1 MEAHRL
7 NGTWEIVK
15 LPVGKRA
22 IGSRWFMKV
31 KFNADGS
38 LDRYKARM
46 VAKGYSQRP
55 GFDFKE
61 TFAPTVRYSTIR
73 IILAIAALED
83 LELRSV
89 DISYVYLNGNLEEEI
104 YMQQPEGF
112 EVGGPGFVCKLKK
125 SLYGLKQAGQVWNK
139 KLHSVLLSMGFERA
153 QSDHGLYI
161 FSRDNICIFV
171 PVFVDDIT
179 LASKKGAKFDSLIEE
194 LSSHFKL
201 RDLGPTM
208 QLLGLEIHRD
218 HPNCTLTTL
227 TISQSQFITNL
238 L

>member
-1 MEAHRL
+1 
-7 NGTWEIVK
+7 
-15 LPVGKRA
+15 
-22 IGSRWFMKV
+22 
-31 KFNADGS
+31 
-38 LDRYKARM
+38 
-46 VAKGYSQRP
+46 
-55 GFDFKE
+55 
-61 TFAPTVRYSTIR
+61 
-73 IILAIAALED
+73 
-83 LELRSV
+83 
-89 DISYVYLNGNLEEEI
+89 
-104 YMQQPEGF
+104 MQQPEGF

-139 KLHSVLLSMGFERA
+139 KLHSVLLSMGFECA

-218 HPNCTLTTL
+218 HPNCTLT
-227 TISQSQFITNL
+227 ISQSQFITNL